1 MATGARC
8 NLMKAELAQC
18 KSTLMAPVLILKTI
32 LKTRINNEK
41 HRMEQGLVERIR
53 DMDGPIEPAI
63 KPLCDVLNAIP
74 GVRTHASCQGHVYPC
89 SAPYVMFYGPIEV
102 AAALEKRLR
111 EDAHSALGLFK
122 PENLVNDFAALTEM
136 INSTATQVHQAKSLG
151 PMPDDSK
158 QEEKTD

>member
-1 MATGARC
+1 
-8 NLMKAELAQC
+8 MKAELAQC
-18 KSTLMAPVLILKTI
+18 KSTIMAPVLILKTI

-41 HRMEQGLVERIR
+41 HRLEQGLVERIR